1 MAAPNLTIA
10 VEPSEASSVVYGQ
23 LAAKS
28 SEDAPEGQLSLALA
42 ITNNEATDVHL
53 NEVTVSFEPSVT
65 VSPSTIA
72 ADLTIASTETA
83 FWWFNKTDNIILP
96 VPAPTALK
104 LSLACDN
111 FSAPAVANF
120 SLAPYASPA
129 SNGGYLFPAKPD
141 DLEKTEFWFGV
152 SAQHDPGGLGTPGTF
167 AAGTQ
172 LFAYDMRVWG
182 FDDASQQWTASTDRD
197 DWEQESGC
205 PNLGKADLCDGWW
218 VRRSVQERYA
228 GQYHLR
234 STNPNADA
242 SGGKPLLY
250 PARPRPCAVCT
261 FPDGLVEFCSSV
273 ERRCL

>member
-111 FSAPAVANF
+111 SVLPQWPTSRSPLRESSERWRL
-120 SLAPYASPA
+120 SLS
-129 SNGGYLFPAKPD
+129 GKD
-141 DLEKTEFWFGV
+141 QRVEKTEFFRV
-152 SAQHDPGGLGTPGTF
+152 GLNTIP
-167 AAGTQ
+167 ADSE
-172 LFAYDMRVWG
+172 L
-182 FDDASQQWTASTDRD
+182 
-197 DWEQESGC
+197 
-205 PNLGKADLCDGWW
+205 LGRLGWHTT
-218 VRRSVQERYA
+218 VCVRYA
-228 GQYHLR
+228 
-234 STNPNADA
+234 
-242 SGGKPLLY
+242 
-250 PARPRPCAVCT
+250 CM
-261 FPDGLVEFCSSV
+261 GL
-273 ERRCL
+273 

>member
-129 SNGGYLFPAKPD
+129 SNGGYLFPAKTD

-152 SAQHDPGGLGTPGTF
+152 SAQHDPGGLWNSW
-167 AAGTQ
+167 
-172 LFAYDMRVWG
+172 DIR
-182 FDDASQQWTASTDRD
+182 
-197 DWEQESGC
+197 
-205 PNLGKADLCDGWW
+205 GWHTT
-218 VRRSVQERYA
+218 VCVRYA
-228 GQYHLR
+228 
-234 STNPNADA
+234 
-242 SGGKPLLY
+242 
-250 PARPRPCAVCT
+250 CM
-261 FPDGLVEFCSSV
+261 GL
-273 ERRCL
+273 